1 MGFLTTQ
8 DRIGNVSY
16 SSGIITLQPSLLT
29 IGGQQYRTPTLNVS
43 LSGLTANT
51 LYMVYVVMTGP
62 TSFQLVVS
70 GNYNSVGPAG
80 YTKWKLVGAFYAD
93 GALSLGSFIDNL
105 YDRPTTVDRMSYSVS
120 WTGSTNPAIV
130 NGTLLSTWGRDGET
144 LALEIAMVAGSSTT
158 FGSGQWNFTGPS
170 AFTFNTSKITG
181 YGTSSATVG
190 TAYMNDN
197 TVAFY
202 IGLTVVIN
210 TNQVRIH
217 VNGGAAVGA
226 TTPFTWGNTDNLTL
240 NAKIPVLGWSN
251 TPIAYL

>member
-70 GNYNSVGPAG
+70 GNYNSTGPAG
-80 YTKWKLVGAFYAD
+80 YTKWKLVRSFISD
-93 GALSLGSFIDNL
+93 GITGSVSLGTLFDPYLPTVYDWVPYTTSVTASSGSLTNFSTSCASRREGSKGFLQGLLSFNGAPGTWQ
-105 YDRPTTVDRMSYSVS
+105 YPRFSSPSNMTMSNNGLGFYRSQGS
-120 WTGSTNPAIV
+120 FNDTGSNSYGARIFIGS
-130 NGTLLSTWGRDGET
+130 NYIEMESLG
-144 LALEIAMVAGSSTT
+144 GSS
-158 FGSGQWNFTGPS
+158 GAAMLVS
-170 AFTFNTSKITG
+170 NTSPFAWA
-181 YGTSSATVG
+181 ATDSIMFEVG
-190 TAYMNDN
+190 P
-197 TVAFY
+197 
-202 IGLTVVIN
+202 ISIS
-210 TNQVRIH
+210 
-217 VNGGAAVGA
+217 
-226 TTPFTWGNTDNLTL
+226 
-240 NAKIPVLGWSN
+240 GWNN